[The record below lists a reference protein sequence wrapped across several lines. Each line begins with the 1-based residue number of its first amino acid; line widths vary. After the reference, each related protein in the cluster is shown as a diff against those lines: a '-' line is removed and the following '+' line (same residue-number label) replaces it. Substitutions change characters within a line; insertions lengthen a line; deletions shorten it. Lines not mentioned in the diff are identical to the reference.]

1 VIPAALLTVAVIAAA
16 IVLTSQQHENSN
28 GPQHRE
34 PAYGSQVTLPF
45 GLNLPFGVAVDSAGT
60 LYVVDNGNKR
70 VLKLAAGSSTQTE
83 LPFTDLNGPT
93 GVAVDTAGN
102 LHVVDTRTRA
112 PPPHPNLSTIGW

>member
-60 LYVVDNGNKR
+60 LYVVD
-70 VLKLAAGSSTQTE
+70 
-83 LPFTDLNGPT
+83 
-93 GVAVDTAGN
+93 
-102 LHVVDTRTRA
+102 TRTRA